1 LAASIRSEAP
11 HHRIQFEKI
20 LMKIFDRYISKK
32 FLLGTLFGLVAFVS
46 LFVVID
52 VMENLGDFL
61 DHNVQNEIILQYYVS
76 FMPEIVKLMM
86 PIAVLLSCLF
96 TTGKLSGQ
104 NELTAMKSA
113 GISMYRYMAPM
124 MVIALVI
131 SVVSVYFNGWIVP
144 YANQHKFSIERK
156 YLQRMYESNARI
168 NTYLQDGP
176 KRIVFMGYYD
186 GSSNLG
192 SRVSIQDFSDTSLI
206 SLASRVDAQQISWD
220 STKSRWTLRF
230 GTERTFVGTKQVEKN
245 FSELPFIGLHFT
257 PSDLQ
262 KKTDRPDEMNYFEL
276 QHFIA
281 QQQRSGNDVSRWMV
295 DFYSKVSFPFASV
308 IVVLF
313 GVPFSFGRRRSGLAL
328 QFGISLAICFVY
340 LAFMKTS
347 QVFGYNGDLNPLLT
361 AWLAN
366 IVFAVAGIVN
376 IFRVEK

>member
-1 LAASIRSEAP
+1 M
-11 HHRIQFEKI
+11 KI
-20 LMKIFDRYISKK
+20 LDRYIIQK
-32 FLLGTLFGLVAFVS
+32 FLLGTVFGLIAFVS

-52 VMENLGDFL
+52 LMENLGDFL
-61 DHNVQNEIILQYYVS
+61 DHAVQNPIIIQYYLA
-76 FMPEIVKLMM
+76 FMPEIIKLMM

-96 TTGKLSGQ
+96 TTGKLAGQ

-113 GISMYRYMAPM
+113 GVSLYRYMAPLLI
-124 MVIALVI
+124 IAFLI
-131 SVVSVYFNGWIVP
+131 SIASVYFNGWIVP

-156 YLQRMYESNARI
+156 YLQRLYESTARI
-168 NTYLQDGP
+168 NVYLQDGP
-176 KRIVFMGYYD
+176 KRIVYMGYYD
-186 GSSNLG
+186 GASSIG

-206 SLASRVDAQQISWD
+206 SLAGRVDAQQISWD
-220 STKSRWTLRF
+220 STKSRWTLRY
-230 GTERTFVGTKQVEKN
+230 GTKRVFTGSTQTAKQ
-245 FSELPFIGLHFT
+245 FSELPFDGLHFV
-257 PSDLQ
+257 PSDLT

-276 QHFIA
+276 QYFIE

-313 GVPFSFGRRRSGLAL
+313 GVPFSFGKRRSGLAI

-366 IVFAVAGIVN
+366 IVFAAAGIIN
-376 IFRVEK
+376 IIRAQK

>member
-1 LAASIRSEAP
+1 
-11 HHRIQFEKI
+11 
-20 LMKIFDRYISKK
+20 MKIFDRYIIKK

-61 DHNVQNEIILQYYVS
+61 DHNVQNAVIVSYYIA
-76 FMPEIVKLMM
+76 FMPEIIKLMM

-96 TTGKLSGQ
+96 TTGKLAGQ

-113 GISMYRYMAPM
+113 GVSMYRYMAPLM
-124 MVIALVI
+124 AVALIVSIA
-131 SVVSVYFNGWIVP
+131 SVYFNGWIVP

-156 YLQRMYESNARI
+156 YLQRMYESSARI
-168 NTYLQDGP
+168 NVYLQDGP
-176 KRIVFMGYYD
+176 KRIVYMGYYD
-186 GSSNLG
+186 GASNLG
-192 SRVSIQDFSDTSLI
+192 SRVSVQDFSDTSLI
-206 SLASRVDAQQISWD
+206 SLAGRADAQQISWD

-230 GTERTFVGTKQVEKN
+230 GTKRTFIGSTQVVKN
-245 FSELPFIGLHFT
+245 FSELPFDGLHFT
-257 PSDLQ
+257 PFDLQ
-262 KKTDRPDEMNYFEL
+262 KKTERPDEMNYFEL
-276 QHFIA
+276 RYFID

-313 GVPFSFGRRRSGLAL
+313 GVPFSFGKRRSGLAI

-366 IVFAVAGIVN
+366 IVFAIAGIVN